1 MKTLTAIAVVL
12 GLALAGGP
20 AFAQQ
25 ATTDPH
31 HPGGTQPPAAAKPT
45 QPGPGMGMMGGGMMG
60 GQGMMGGMPMM
71 QGGMMGHMGG
81 MMMGGEGGQMMGP
94 GKHVEGR
101 LAFLRAEIKITDAQN
116 APWKTFADAVR
127 AANKSMAGAMPM
139 QARRANL
146 PKSTWLDRMDQDE
159 QAAATRL
166 AAIKSVRAAAE
177 PLYAALNDEQKKIAD
192 ELMAGPMGPM
202 GQMGPMAGRTGPS
215 MGRM

>member
-1 MKTLTAIAVVL
+1 MKTITALAIAL

-25 ATTDPH
+25 AADPH
-31 HPGGTQPPAAAKPT
+31 HPGGAQPPAAAKPA
-45 QPGPGMGMMGGGMMG
+45 QPGSGMGMMQG
-60 GQGMMGGMPMM
+60 GMMGGMPMM
-71 QGGMMGHMGG
+71 QGG

-101 LAFLRAEIKITDAQN
+101 LAFLHAEIKITDAQN

-166 AAIKSVRAAAE
+166 AAIKSVRVAAE
-177 PLYAALNDEQKKIAD
+177 PLYAALSDEQKKIAD

-202 GQMGPMAGRTGPS
+202 GHMGPMAGRMGPP

>member
-25 ATTDPH
+25 AADPH
-31 HPGGTQPPAAAKPT
+31 HPGGAQPPAAAKPA
-45 QPGPGMGMMGGGMMG
+45 QPGSGMGMMQGGMS
-60 GQGMMGGMPMM
+60 GGMPMM

-177 PLYAALNDEQKKIAD
+177 PLYAALSDEQRKIAD

-202 GQMGPMAGRTGPS
+202 GHMGPMAGRMSPP

>member
-1 MKTLTAIAVVL
+1 MKLLTTMAIAL

-31 HPGGTQPPAAAKPT
+31 HPGGAQPPAAAKPA
-45 QPGPGMGMMGGGMMG
+45 QPGTGMGMMGGGMMG
-60 GQGMMGGMPMM
+60 QMGGP
-71 QGGMMGHMGG
+71 MGG
-81 MMMGGEGGQMMGP
+81 MMMGGEGGQMMGQGMP
-94 GKHVEGR
+94 MGRHVEGR

-116 APWKTFADAVR
+116 APWNAFADAVR
-127 AANKSMAGAMPM
+127 AANKSLAGTMPM
-139 QARRANL
+139 HGRRANL

-159 QAAATRL
+159 QAVAARL

-177 PLYAALNDEQKKIAD
+177 PLYAAFSDEQKKIAD

-202 GQMGPMAGRTGPS
+202 AGMGAM
-215 MGRM
+215 MMRM